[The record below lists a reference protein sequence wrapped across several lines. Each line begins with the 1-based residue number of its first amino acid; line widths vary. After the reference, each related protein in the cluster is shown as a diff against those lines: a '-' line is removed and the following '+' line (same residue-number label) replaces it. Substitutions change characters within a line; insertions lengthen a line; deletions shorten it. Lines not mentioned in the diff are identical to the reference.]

1 MKKYHGAFIEN
12 EREVACLREANRMVA
27 NILDAVGDMVA
38 PGLPTMRLE
47 ELARDMCADYKVTPA
62 FLGYCG
68 YPFAL
73 CCSVNEQVVHGFPS
87 ARLLKEGD
95 IVSADMG
102 VVFEG
107 FVGDAAR
114 TFPVGKVSDD
124 IHKLMQVTEESLYV
138 GIEQARAGNDVYDIG
153 AAVQDYVEA
162 AGFNVVRR
170 FVGHGVGAKM
180 HEKPEVPNFRP
191 GMRGLTLQNG
201 MVIAIEPMVTVGTY
215 EVDILDDQWTAVTRD
230 GLWAAHFEH
239 SVAITPHGPQ
249 ILSISD
255 RGLNRHT
262 IEG

>member
-1 MKKYHGAFIEN
+1 MKKYHGAFIKN

-27 NILDAVGDMVA
+27 NILDAVGAMAV
-38 PGLPTMRLE
+38 PGVPTMRLE
-47 ELARDMCADYKVTPA
+47 ELARDMCADYKVKPA

-87 ARLLKEGD
+87 DRVLQEGD

-114 TFPVGKVSDD
+114 TFPVGTVSEDV
-124 IHKLMQVTEESLYV
+124 HKLLKVTEES
-138 GIEQARAGNDVYDIG
+138 VYSIG
-153 AAVQDYVEA
+153 GAVQDYVEA

-170 FVGHGVGAKM
+170 FVGHGVGSRM

-191 GMRGLTLQNG
+191 GMKGLTLQNG
-201 MVIAIEPMVTVGTY
+201 MVIAIEPMVTMGTY

-230 GLWAAHFEH
+230 GQWAAHFEH
-239 SVAITPHGPQ
+239 SVAITPAGPR
-249 ILSISD
+249 ILSVSD
-255 RGLNRHT
+255 KGLNRHT
-262 IEG
+262 IV